1 MTLVKLSIVFDFV
14 LVLVCTTTRYIVPTW
29 VALILYLVVL
39 ILLIKVLTG
48 YFIGKYLLYIAHCT
62 FAPDNNNVVH
72 FPGCILSNR
81 YSLQYQSKS
90 KIALPRSW
98 NYKRKPCWFTLQT
111 ILQRNGPKSYKRRA
125 RIYLQHSY
133 FRGNADKILAFFDHL
148 LTYPLTLVK
157 EFLYCYNGKS
167 AYYWRFHFYPLSLY
181 CEKNGHKWPFSWGRE
196 IRKE

>member
-1 MTLVKLSIVFDFV
+1 M
-14 LVLVCTTTRYIVPTW
+14 Y
-29 VALILYLVVL
+29 LYY
-39 ILLIKVLTG
+39 LL
-48 YFIGKYLLYIAHCT
+48 KYLQGISLENIY
-62 FAPDNNNVVH
+62 NNNVVH

-133 FRGNADKILAFFDHL
+133 FRGNADKILAFLTTYLPLDIGERIPL
-148 LTYPLTLVK
+148 LLKGKICIFLTFPLV
-157 EFLYCYNGKS
+157 FCSIPCLYIV
-167 AYYWRFHFYPLSLY
+167 
-181 CEKNGHKWPFSWGRE
+181 KNGLKVERRNASPIKLFSIDW
-196 IRKE
+196 IW